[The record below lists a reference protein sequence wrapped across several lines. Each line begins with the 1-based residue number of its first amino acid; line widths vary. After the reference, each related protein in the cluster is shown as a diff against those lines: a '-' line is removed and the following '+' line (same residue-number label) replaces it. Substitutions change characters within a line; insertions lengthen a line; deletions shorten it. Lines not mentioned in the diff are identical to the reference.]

1 MALECLGGHLLAQ
14 KRSAAEIDARAN
26 ALRAMTSSSVPFLVA
41 GAYAL
46 FEYTGVF
53 RDTKDLDL
61 FLRRR
66 DLEEAFRALEA
77 AGFRTELID
86 AGWIGKGYAGEYFVD
101 LIFSSGNGVALVDDL
116 WFEHAR
122 PAPVMGVP
130 CLLAP
135 PEEMI
140 WSKAFI
146 LERERF
152 DGADV
157 NHIVH
162 ACGEDLDWERLLARF
177 DSHWEV
183 LLAHLSLYR
192 FAYPGERSKVP
203 RWVLERLCRRTLEAR
218 DWAGRV
224 CRGDLLSRAQ
234 YWQDHEHRGFASGR
248 ALAERE
254 RARTATNG
262 GSEVP
267 PGGGG

>member
-1 MALECLGGHLLAQ
+1 MASAGLVEHSLAQ
-14 KRSAAEIDARAN
+14 ERSAAEIDARTR
-26 ALRAMTSSSVPFLVA
+26 ALRVLTESNVPFLVA

-66 DLEEAFRALEA
+66 DLDEAFRALEA
-77 AGFRTELID
+77 AGFRTELVD
-86 AGWIGKGYAGEYFVD
+86 AGWIGKGYAGDYFVD
-101 LIFSSGNGVALVDDL
+101 LIFSSGNGVASVDDL
-116 WFEHAR
+116 WFQHAR
-122 PAPVMGVP
+122 PALVMGVP

-203 RWVLERLCRRTLEAR
+203 LRVLETLCHRTLAAP

-224 CRGDLLSRAQ
+224 CRGDLLSRVQ
-234 YWQDHEHRGFASGR
+234 YWHDHEHRGFASGR
-248 ALAERE
+248 ALEESE
-254 RARTATNG
+254 RARAATN